1 MPITFEITS
10 LHVAAAIIGILS
22 IARLTRLLT
31 QDTFPPAVWFRIKWD
46 TITKEGAWAMLAH
59 CHFCLAPWIAI
70 PIGAWALL
78 SDFHWSWWLFNGW
91 LAVAY
96 LASMV
101 VHFDE
106 GKD

>member
-1 MPITFEITS
+1 MNFTLEIA
-10 LHVAAAIIGILS
+10 VAAIVGILS
-22 IARLTRLLT
+22 IARLTRLFT
-31 QDTFPPAVWFRIKWD
+31 QDTFPPAVWLRIKWD
-46 TITKEGAWAMLAH
+46 NLTDDNGWTALLH
-59 CHFCLAPWIAI
+59 CHFCLAPWLAI
-70 PIGAWALL
+70 PIGAWGIL
-78 SDFHWSWWLFNGW
+78 SDLHWSWWLFNGW